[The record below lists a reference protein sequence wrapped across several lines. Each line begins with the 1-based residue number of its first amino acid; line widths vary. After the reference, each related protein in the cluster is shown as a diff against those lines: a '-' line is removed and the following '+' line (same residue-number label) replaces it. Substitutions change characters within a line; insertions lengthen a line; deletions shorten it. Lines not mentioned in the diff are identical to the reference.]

1 MLGEP
6 VSDAG
11 QERLMD
17 TRTELAFFVMQTHS
31 GWMVRADGA
40 VYGPYSCSE
49 TALAEAVMRRRP
61 PGSSALPAWFCCGQR
76 LDSHT
81 LSDGSMAMIC
91 IPRSDAHGTRIGL
104 IKEAKAPSR
113 TKLEQKSKW

>member
-11 QERLMD
+11 PELLMD
-17 TRTELAFFVMQTHS
+17 ARTELAFFVMQTHS

-40 VYGPYSCSE
+40 VYGPYSCSG
-49 TALAEAVMRRRP
+49 TALAEAVEEAQAA
-61 PGSSALPAWFCCGQR
+61 GCSASPAWFYCGQR

-81 LSDGSMAMIC
+81 MSGGSMAMIRNPP
-91 IPRSDAHGTRIGL
+91 I
-104 IKEAKAPSR
+104 
-113 TKLEQKSKW
+113 

>member
-11 QERLMD
+11 QELLMNA
-17 TRTELAFFVMQTHS
+17 RTELYFFVMQTHS

-49 TALAEAVMRRRP
+49 TALAEAVDEAQAA
-61 PGSSALPAWFCCGQR
+61 GIFGFASVVL
-76 LDSHT
+76 L
-81 LSDGSMAMIC
+81 
-91 IPRSDAHGTRIGL
+91 RSRIGQ
-104 IKEAKAPSR
+104 P
-113 TKLEQKSKW
+113 